1 MVYYETTKQLM
12 DLAKERGMKT
22 TKDGLLHF
30 NTGKFTGRSPKD
42 RYFSEGKYTDNTIDF
57 ERVINQRII
66 RDSYLSL
73 KNEIKD
79 YIEETKTF
87 SARQVAGYNYEHS
100 ATFNIKSTEP
110 WAIIFFNNMLIDP
123 QSFVTTFST
132 TFTEWEILHCPDFVS
147 KNRPKDVK
155 NENFVIIDFDDRK
168 ILIAGTSYTGE
179 IKKSVFT
186 VMNTLLVDRGVLP
199 MHCSANSN
207 TKDGRG
213 VNLFFGL
220 SGTGKTTLSSDPLKY
235 FIGDDEH
242 GWYNDYIYNFEGGC
256 YAKLIDLDEY
266 KEPIIW
272 DAIHSKFTKTNT
284 SLLENVIV
292 NEEGVVDFSDS
303 SITENIRVSYPL
315 DQIRREVKVSM
326 PGRGLEVENIF
337 FLSFDAFGVL
347 PPISLLNTEQAVEY
361 FGLGYT
367 SKVAGTEVG
376 ITEPTTTFSPCF
388 GDPFLPR
395 KISDYTNM
403 FREKIEDNEKVKVWL
418 VNTGFDKNYKRFSIS
433 QTRGVINGV
442 IDRDYDEEY
451 IYYNELKIPKRIGEY
466 DMQKV
471 FEKPEGE
478 SQDKFFNMIKNSL

>member
-1 MVYYETTKQLM
+1 MVYYETTEQLM

-22 TKDGLLHF
+22 TKEGLLHF

-42 RYFSEGKYTDNTIDF
+42 RYFSEGKYTDKTIDF
-57 ERVINQRII
+57 ERIINQRVS
-66 RDSYLSL
+66 RDSYISL
-73 KNEIKD
+73 KNEIKE
-79 YIEETKTF
+79 YIENTKTF
-87 SARQVAGYNYEHS
+87 RARQVAGYNYEHS
-100 ATFNIKSTEP
+100 ATFNIESTEP

-147 KNRPKDVK
+147 KNRPEDVK
-155 NENFVIIDFDDRK
+155 NENFVILDFDDRK

-266 KEPIIW
+266 REPVIW
-272 DAIHSKFTKTNT
+272 DAIHSKFTRSNT

-326 PGRGLEVENIF
+326 PGRGLGVENIF

-361 FGLGYT
+361 FKLGYT

-376 ITEPTTTFSPCF
+376 VTEPTTTFSPCF

-395 KISDYTNM
+395 KISDYTDM
-403 FREKIEDNEKVKVWL
+403 FRNRVENNHKVKVWL
-418 VNTGFDKNYKRFSIS
+418 VNTGFDKNYKRFSLS

-442 IDRDYDEEY
+442 IERDYEDDY
-451 IYYNELKIPKRIGEY
+451 IEYNELKIPKRIGKYNME
-466 DMQKV
+466 KV
-471 FEKPEGE
+471 FEKPDNNR
-478 SQDKFFNMIKNSL
+478 QDKFFTMLKDSL